1 MTICINKKGSSVPVY
16 SNYGLTTWGSK
27 VGTVNSNELFVF
39 YGTFTEANGAV
50 SIGFYSPSGWRQGYV
65 KPSAATGA
73 FLTKAYIAKYGTSA
87 HGGIAFKVLHRQ
99 SRIFSGTNVITTV
112 KPGGKIITDG
122 YSSSGSSYPY
132 RLSIKGYIHA
142 GSTKYHKVTNGWCDT
157 DLEIGKSMYN
167 TVTIDGKWV
176 WKRKS

>member
-1 MTICINKKGSSVPVY
+1 MNYLFFMGRLQKQMVQFQSVFIHLQVGDKVT
-16 SNYGLTTWGSK
+16 SNQ
-27 VGTVNSNELFVF
+27 
-39 YGTFTEANGAV
+39 V
-50 SIGFYSPSGWRQGYV
+50 S
-65 KPSAATGA
+65 ATGS

-176 WKRKS
+176 